1 MKKKNLKILNFQK
14 KDEYSCKRKVLI
26 KDLIFNTSIGI
37 HDFEK
42 KQKQQI
48 KFNIEIV
55 INSSLRPSNNN
66 LNTIVNYEDVI
77 SSIKKYFTDSC
88 MIGNSIELEGDI
100 FKRGKWDSYTDFS
113 EKTKGLLYY
122 ISTLELK
129 NADAYNINH
138 IKEIVQS
145 HNKY

>member
-14 KDEYSCKRKVLI
+14 KEDYSYKRKVLI

-48 KFNIEIV
+48 KFNIEID
-55 INSSLRPSNNN
+55 INSSLKPSNTN

-77 SSIKKYFTDSC
+77 SNIKILTQKKHYDLLEVLAEDIFLDLFENRNIIKIKLKIEKPEIIKNTTSVGIEIIKKR
-88 MIGNSIELEGDI
+88 
-100 FKRGKWDSYTDFS
+100 K
-113 EKTKGLLYY
+113 
-122 ISTLELK
+122 
-129 NADAYNINH
+129 
-138 IKEIVQS
+138 
-145 HNKY
+145 